1 MSDQHGDATPTDD
14 ELAQWLYDFEY
25 DWNGEDYEAEMPS
38 NTFPP
43 YYDDENYR
51 PTLAAIFRE
60 LIEFRAERSS

>member
-1 MSDQHGDATPTDD
+1 MSDARPTDD

-25 DWNGEDYEAEMPS
+25 DWSSEDYEAEMPS

-43 YYDDENYR
+43 YYDEDYR

-60 LIEFRAERSS
+60 LIDWRNSCGR